1 MLENIKSLCEF
12 IDASPTA
19 FHAADSIAAYL
30 AAHGSRSLSEGEAWS
45 LEPGT
50 SYHVVRGGRSVV
62 AFRTGYGNI
71 GDTGFAMTG
80 AHTDSPGLKIR
91 GRAERSDKG
100 LRRIAVD
107 VYGGAILSGWTD
119 RPLALSGR
127 IVARASTGHS
137 ATLFRT
143 HEAVG
148 IIPSLAIHLNRDIN
162 KGFELNAHNHLP
174 VLVASGADSCA
185 FGSPKAGGIKAEG
198 LSWVAEAIARET
210 GVEGKDILAF
220 EAYFHDAQKA
230 LSFGDGLVN
239 APRLDDLAGCMAIA
253 KAYCAAEPGARTQIA
268 CFLDAEEIGSAT
280 AQGAASSFVR
290 DILARISLSAGS
302 RPEDFYRALPKSLF
316 VSVDAA
322 QAWNPAYPEKYDEG
336 LTPKLGKGVALKINA
351 NQKYATDCETE
362 ALFSRLC
369 ADFSIPWQTYM
380 AKADMQP
387 GSTIGPISASRL
399 GMPAVDIGH
408 PLLSMH
414 AVRET
419 LAAQDHEAMLRILTL
434 LFSAEA

>member
-30 AAHGSRSLSEGEAWS
+30 AAHGSRSLSEGDAWN

-71 GDTGFAMTG
+71 GDTGFAMAG

-91 GRAERSDKG
+91 GRTERRDKG

-127 IVARASTGHS
+127 VVTRASAGHS

-148 IIPSLAIHLNRDIN
+148 VIPSLAIHLNRDIN

-174 VLVASGADSCA
+174 VLVASDADSHEPD
-185 FGSPKAGGIKAEG
+185 SLQAEG
-198 LSWVAEAIARET
+198 LSWVSEAIARET

-253 KAYCAAEPGARTQIA
+253 KAYCAAEPGAGTQIA
-268 CFLDAEEIGSAT
+268 CFLDAEE
-280 AQGAASSFVR
+280 F
-290 DILARISLSAGS
+290 
-302 RPEDFYRALPKSLF
+302 
-316 VSVDAA
+316 
-322 QAWNPAYPEKYDEG
+322 
-336 LTPKLGKGVALKINA
+336 
-351 NQKYATDCETE
+351 
-362 ALFSRLC
+362 
-369 ADFSIPWQTYM
+369 
-380 AKADMQP
+380 
-387 GSTIGPISASRL
+387 
-399 GMPAVDIGH
+399 
-408 PLLSMH
+408 
-414 AVRET
+414 
-419 LAAQDHEAMLRILTL
+419 
-434 LFSAEA
+434 